1 MSASD
6 APLSIGTVSLTVHDL
21 DAVSRFYEQTL
32 GLQLIS
38 AEPSLRRFGAGDKVL
53 LELRHDPKARR
64 RSPAEAGLFH
74 TAFLLPDRADLGR
87 WIKHAVQARLAVQGA
102 SDHLVSEAIYLADPE
117 GNGIEIYADR
127 PRSAWSVENGKIKMT
142 TQPLDIED
150 LVAAAGTAHW
160 RGYPE
165 GGIIGHVH
173 LQVGALTPADQFYGD
188 VLGLDVVARSPGAS
202 FLSTG
207 GYHHHLAANIW
218 NSRGAGERDLPS
230 TGLANVAMVAAD
242 DKVLA
247 ALRDRAEAAGLAVE
261 GSGKDFSLRD
271 PWKTAFSFGTRGE

>member
-38 AEPSLRRFGAGDKVL
+38 AEPGLRRFGAGDKVL

-188 VLGLDVVARSPGAS
+188 VLGLDVVAGSPGAS

-271 PWKTAFSFGTRGE
+271 PWKTAFSFGTREA